1 MTLLGR
7 KPVFIVAVAVL
18 FTTLFSFFNLNSY
31 CILLLL
37 ACRLFLD
44 GPVTALKIAFNNK
57 FFLAYF
63 AFCLIETA
71 GLLHTH
77 NFATGA
83 NAVAKDATL
92 TVIAFAFCAG
102 PFANES
108 EYKRLITVYSLL
120 VFSASFYC
128 LVMAF
133 RLYLLRK
140 DPSVFFY
147 HPLTVPISQNAVFYS
162 VYVLFALQFLLFSK
176 GALQIDFLSAKMRK
190 WCRIFL
196 IVFFMLMIVLLSS
209 KLILVIA
216 LLMLV
221 SFFFHYSWANKR
233 ALVLSGAAGLCLVI
247 GLAFTD
253 NPVRERF
260 TKMADGDA
268 VTAPQG
274 GFNPGT
280 SFNALQL
287 RALEW
292 RFAIQILRQ
301 RHAWIFGVSPGDSQ
315 DLLDGK
321 YIAANMYIGNPADG
335 PHRKIR
341 GFIGYNF
348 HNQFIETLVRSGII
362 GLISLLVIFF
372 LLAGIAWQWKTKEA
386 FFTVLTLVAFF
397 IPQSPLT
404 MQHGVFLFCFFP
416 LLLLYSPKGSTA
428 PSH

>member
-1 MTLLGR
+1 MTLLAK
-7 KPVFIVAVAVL
+7 KPVFVLVVAVL
-18 FTTLFSFFNLNSY
+18 FTTIFSFFRLNSY
-31 CILLLL
+31 CLILLL
-37 ACRLFLD
+37 ACRLFAD
-44 GPVTALKIAFNNK
+44 GPWTALKTAFNNK
-57 FFLAYF
+57 YFLAYF

-77 NFATGA
+77 NPETGA

-92 TVIAFAFCAG
+92 TVIAFTFCAG
-102 PFANES
+102 PFASES
-108 EYKRLITVYSLL
+108 EYRRLITIYSLL

-128 LVMAF
+128 LAMAF
-133 RLYLLRK
+133 RLYLLQK

-176 GALQIDFLSAKMRK
+176 GALQINFLSAKTRK
-190 WCRIFL
+190 WCRVFL
-196 IVFFMLMIVLLSS
+196 ILFFLLMIALLSS

-216 LLMLV
+216 LLTLI
-221 SFFFHYSWANKR
+221 SFFFHYSWKNKR
-233 ALVLSGAAGLCLVI
+233 ALVLSGSVGLCLVI
-247 GLAFTD
+247 GLTVTD
-253 NPVRERF
+253 NPIRRRF
-260 TKMADGDA
+260 TKMVEGDA
-268 VTAPQG
+268 ITFQG
-274 GFNPGT
+274 DLNPGT
-280 SFNALQL
+280 NFNALQL
-287 RALEW
+287 RVLEW
-292 RFAIQILRQ
+292 RFAIDILHQ
-301 RHAWIFGVSPGDSQ
+301 RHAWLFGVSPGDSQ

-362 GLISLLVIFF
+362 GLVSLLVIFF
-372 LLAGIAWQWKTKEA
+372 LLAGVAWQWKTKEA
-386 FFTVLTLVAFF
+386 FFTVMTLVAFF

-416 LLLLYSPKGSTA
+416 LLLLYSPKSSTA
-428 PSH
+428 ATQ

>member
-7 KPVFIVAVAVL
+7 KPVFIVVIAVL
-18 FTTLFSFFNLNSY
+18 FTTLFSFLNLNSY
-31 CILLLL
+31 CLILLLV
-37 ACRLFLD
+37 CRFFLD
-44 GPVTALKIAFNNK
+44 GPLTTLKTAFSNK

-77 NFATGA
+77 NLHAGY
-83 NAVAKDATL
+83 NIVAKDATL
-92 TVIAFAFCAG
+92 TVIAFVFCAG

-108 EYKRLITVYSLL
+108 EYRRLITVYTLL

-128 LVMAF
+128 LIMAF

-162 VYVLFALQFLLFSK
+162 VYVLFALQFLLFTK
-176 GALQIDFLSAKMRK
+176 GLLQIDFLSVKMRK
-190 WCRIFL
+190 WCRVFL
-196 IVFFMLMIVLLSS
+196 ILFFLLMIVLLSS

-216 LLMLV
+216 LLMLI
-221 SFFFHYSWANKR
+221 SFFFHYSWKNTR
-233 ALVLSGAAGLCLVI
+233 ALVLSGSIGVCLVI

-260 TKMADGDA
+260 TKMVEGDA
-268 VTAPQG
+268 ITFQG
-274 GFNPGT
+274 ELNPG
-280 SFNALQL
+280 SNFNALQL
-287 RALEW
+287 RTLEW
-292 RFAIQILRQ
+292 RFAIDILYTH
-301 RHAWIFGVSPGDSQ
+301 HAWLFGVSPGDSQ

-321 YIAANMYIGNPADG
+321 YIASNMYIGNPADG

-348 HNQFIETLVRSGII
+348 HNQFIETLVRTGVI
-362 GLISLLVIFF
+362 GLISLLVIFW
-372 LLAGIAWQWKTKEA
+372 LLAGMAWQWKTKET

-404 MQHGVFLFCFFP
+404 MQHGIFLFCFFP
-416 LLLLYSPKGSTA
+416 LLLLYSPKKVPTA
-428 PSH
+428 PGY